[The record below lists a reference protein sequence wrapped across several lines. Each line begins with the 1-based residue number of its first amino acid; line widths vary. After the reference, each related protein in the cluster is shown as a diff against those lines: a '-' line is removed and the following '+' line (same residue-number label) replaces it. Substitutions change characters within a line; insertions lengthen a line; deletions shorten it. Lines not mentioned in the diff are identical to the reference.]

1 MYSVCRP
8 GDIQEE
14 AEEVGPRG
22 RKALGRTMRGAKTD
36 RTQPRQEAT
45 QMGELEEEEFG
56 GGRWRWRTAERK
68 LEDPG
73 DHPPGGGTGP
83 VTPLFP

>member
-1 MYSVCRP
+1 MYSACCP

-45 QMGELEEEEFG
+45 QMGELEEEEEKP
-56 GGRWRWRTAERK
+56 A
-68 LEDPG
+68 
-73 DHPPGGGTGP
+73 
-83 VTPLFP
+83 